1 MREGKVQIYTGNGK
15 GKTTAAFGAAFR
27 AMGYGHSVI
36 VIQFQKRVRCGEH
49 MEAEKIGLEVIHCPR
64 GRGSSPCAAPCPLLE
79 AASKI
84 MKENPPQLM
93 ILDEIMAAIHYKC
106 VSEEEVLALLLERA
120 ENTEVILTGRNA
132 PKALTDAADLV
143 TAMEPVKHYFRN
155 GVPAREGIEY

>member
-1 MREGKVQIYTGNGK
+1 MK
-15 GKTTAAFGAAFR
+15 G
-27 AMGYGHSVI
+27 
-36 VIQFQKRVRCGEH
+36 
-49 MEAEKIGLEVIHCPR
+49 
-64 GRGSSPCAAPCPLLE
+64 
-79 AASKI
+79 
-84 MKENPPQLM
+84 NPPQLM

-143 TAMEPVKHYFRN
+143 TSMEPVKHYFRN